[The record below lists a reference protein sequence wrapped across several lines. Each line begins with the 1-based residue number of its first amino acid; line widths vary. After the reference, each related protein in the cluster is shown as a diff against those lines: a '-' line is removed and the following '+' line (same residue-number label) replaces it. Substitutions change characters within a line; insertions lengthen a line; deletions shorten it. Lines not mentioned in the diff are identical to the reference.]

1 MEFLTQQID
10 TRNKDIEVL
19 KSRLAVESNQLNGIG
34 EDISEIYAQTKLIV
48 QPKNKGE
55 MGDGNIDD
63 KEQDGTVNLN
73 M

>member
-34 EDISEIYAQTKLIV
+34 EDISEIYA
-48 QPKNKGE
+48 
-55 MGDGNIDD
+55 
-63 KEQDGTVNLN
+63 
-73 M
+73 